1 MKKSYDEEF
10 NEYKRIIGEKMVKLQ
25 IENME
30 LKDENMRLI
39 SSIKAKKWTF
49 LDRIFHS
56 NIEFTIE
63 LLYQTP
69 R

>member
-49 LDRIFHS
+49 LDRIFS
-56 NIEFTIE
+56 
-63 LLYQTP
+63 Q
-69 R
+69 